1 MQGSAP
7 TPAGG
12 PAGVVDSD
20 TSQPQALVTG
30 ENVLAALAG
39 NLRALTGFGRLRSG
53 KTDRAA
59 DRGGTAM
66 KRSSDKEIQRIDATL
81 RILVR
86 HRRRATDPA
95 EIWRC
100 TDVIDMHLD
109 ERLTHMRDP
118 IRQLQPERS

>member
-1 MQGSAP
+1 
-7 TPAGG
+7 
-12 PAGVVDSD
+12 
-20 TSQPQALVTG
+20 
-30 ENVLAALAG
+30 
-39 NLRALTGFGRLRSG
+39 
-53 KTDRAA
+53 
-59 DRGGTAM
+59 M
-66 KRSSDKEIQRIDATL
+66 KRSSEKEIQRIDATL

-118 IRQLQPERS
+118 IRQLQPERR